1 MITLVLYYGEE
12 LWDGSMDLYGMFQ
25 AKGIIRKNP
34 VLQRYIPNYEINL
47 VEPGNM
53 KSFEKF
59 RTDLQEIFGMLRYRS
74 NKTKLKNYMNDR
86 EEYFRNV
93 DEETYYVIRE
103 FLHSERVMKTI
114 NKKNGEEKVDMCQA
128 LEELYNDGVEAG
140 KEVGMEVGMEKGR
153 LYAAK
158 NLLDI
163 LDVETIAEKVGLPLE
178 VILKLKNEV

>member
-1 MITLVLYYGEE
+1 M
-12 LWDGSMDLYGMFQ
+12 
-25 AKGIIRKNP
+25 
-34 VLQRYIPNYEINL
+34 
-47 VEPGNM
+47 
-53 KSFEKF
+53 
-59 RTDLQEIFGMLRYRS
+59 
-74 NKTKLKNYMNDR
+74 
-86 EEYFRNV
+86 
-93 DEETYYVIRE
+93 DEETYYVSRE
-103 FLHSERVMKTI
+103 SLHSERVMKTI
-114 NKKNGEEKVDMCQA
+114 SKKNGEEKVDMCQA